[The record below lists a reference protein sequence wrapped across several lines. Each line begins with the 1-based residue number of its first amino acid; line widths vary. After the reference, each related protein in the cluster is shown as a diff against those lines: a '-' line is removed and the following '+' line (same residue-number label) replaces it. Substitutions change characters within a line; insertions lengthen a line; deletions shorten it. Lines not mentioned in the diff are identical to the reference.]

1 MNVIKRFDGFEVS
14 LLEVL
19 EGIIMPTNLNK
30 KMLTVK
36 LRVTG
41 FFLIPDEL
49 NIGNVDISLW
59 DDPL

>member
-14 LLEVL
+14 LLEVP

-41 FFLIPDEL
+41 FFKFRT
-49 NIGNVDISLW
+49 NST
-59 DDPL
+59 

>member
-30 KMLTVK
+30 KMLTGK

-41 FFLIPDEL
+41 FFFKFRM
-49 NIGNVDISLW
+49 NST
-59 DDPL
+59 